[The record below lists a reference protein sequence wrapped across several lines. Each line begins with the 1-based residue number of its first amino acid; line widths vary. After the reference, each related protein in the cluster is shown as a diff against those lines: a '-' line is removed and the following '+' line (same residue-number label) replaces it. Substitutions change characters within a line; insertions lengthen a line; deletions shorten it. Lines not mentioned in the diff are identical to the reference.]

1 MIQIYKVIIALA
13 ISASAV
19 PQNLKVD
26 IPECTYGPVA
36 CGIDYITGES
46 KFCGND
52 QACGQVCTESGCKNY
67 CFKLAPGQCR
77 KQCPEGQTLNPVE
90 WCECID
96 IKERDSMFCAAEP
109 SPD

>member
-1 MIQIYKVIIALA
+1 MIQIHKVIIALA

-46 KFCGND
+46 KFCGSD
-52 QACGQVCTESGCKNY
+52 QAC
-67 CFKLAPGQCR
+67 A
-77 KQCPEGQTLNPVE
+77 
-90 WCECID
+90 
-96 IKERDSMFCAAEP
+96 
-109 SPD
+109 